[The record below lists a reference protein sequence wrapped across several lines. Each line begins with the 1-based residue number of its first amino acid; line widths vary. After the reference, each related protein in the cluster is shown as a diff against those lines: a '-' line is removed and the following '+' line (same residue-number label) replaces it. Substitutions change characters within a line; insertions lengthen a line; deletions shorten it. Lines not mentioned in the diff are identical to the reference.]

1 MRFSGTTELVCAV
14 KPTMSSLQTST
25 RQTLLEVLDQT
36 PAENFV
42 GPAFLGEQDRPSCP
56 YALGDENAPACKL
69 CARCVLV
76 QCAHAHLSDPVICM
90 PTTCVWPIKRMS
102 TARNLVK
109 VLEEEGL
116 VSTIA
121 CTPSEQDVESCI
133 HDCTSRAAARMPRFA

>member
-1 MRFSGTTELVCAV
+1 MRFSGTKELVCAV
-14 KPTMSSLQTST
+14 KPTISSLQTET
-25 RQTLLEVLDQT
+25 RQTLLEVLEQT

-56 YALGDENAPACKL
+56 YALGDENASACKL
-69 CARCVLV
+69 CARCVLFK
-76 QCAHAHLSDPVICM
+76 CAHAHLSDPVICM
-90 PTTCVWPIKRMS
+90 PTKCVWPIKNMT

-121 CTPSEQDVESCI
+121 GTPSEEDVESCI
-133 HDCTSRAAARMPRFA
+133 HDCTFLAAARMARLA